1 MSHKRFHGVDRV
13 TQTSYFTT
21 FVWMARVGR
30 AKLTRLT
37 AARLGRIRRTACD
50 WLIYYGGP
58 NVLWTRST
66 PTAMMGFSDGGKR
79 RTGQNS
85 RVGVSGVGLTELSRG
100 RRLCLSRVT
109 TRAGSGIIS
118 FYIFLC
124 FHFLAVY
131 VLLFCVCKKSNGI
144 SKLWTFRFKITLYVY
159 IYTYK
164 AIWIKIYFNQIQN
177 GISYFKSLFH
187 QRFLIKIERIIIGG
201 WKMVNRTTGMKTQW

>member
-21 FVWMARVGR
+21 FVWMVRVGR

-66 PTAMMGFSDGGKR
+66 PTAMMGFSDGGKG

-85 RVGVSGVGLTELSRG
+85 GVGVSGVGLTELSRG
-100 RRLCLSRVT
+100 RVPRLCLSRVS
-109 TRAGSGIIS
+109 TRAGSAIIFVLYFPLLS
-118 FYIFLC
+118 FPRCLRFTFLRSVERERER
-124 FHFLAVY
+124 ATVY
-131 VLLFCVCKKSNGI
+131 LNFERL
-144 SKLWTFRFKITLYVY
+144 RFKITV
-159 IYTYK
+159 YK
-164 AIWIKIYFNQIQN
+164 AVYGSRFILIRRNISEWNFFCFQKFVSSTTVFKNYKMEN
-177 GISYFKSLFH
+177 G
-187 QRFLIKIERIIIGG
+187 
-201 WKMVNRTTGMKTQW
+201 

>member
-21 FVWMARVGR
+21 FVWMVRVGR

-58 NVLWTRST
+58 NVAWTRST

-85 RVGVSGVGLTELSRG
+85 RVGVSGVGLTELPRSRVRG
-100 RRLCLSRVT
+100 LCLSRVT
-109 TRAGSGIIS
+109 TLPSSGIIFRS
-118 FYIFLC
+118 IFSSA
-124 FHFLAVY
+124 FISS
-131 VLLFCVCKKSNGI
+131 LF
-144 SKLWTFRFKITLYVY
+144 TLYFYLKRATVY
-159 IYTYK
+159 LN
-164 AIWIKIYFNQIQN
+164 FGRLDLRQ
-177 GISYFKSLFH
+177 LC
-187 QRFLIKIERIIIGG
+187 
-201 WKMVNRTTGMKTQW
+201 V